1 MNGGLI
7 LNLNLFE
14 NLKKEI
20 ESNVTIKNFMED
32 LVNSLSNTN
41 SRTVKNSNNI
51 SPEKEIETDKET
63 ALDEN
68 AKYRKEGHL
77 YFVTEDRNNEI
88 YLWDF
93 TEKSKHEFKEIILS
107 KELLSVAKEG
117 AMLQYKNGKYE
128 LYSPYG
134 YDMISNEKKD
144 K

>member
-1 MNGGLI
+1 M
-7 LNLNLFE
+7 NLNLFE
-14 NLKKEI
+14 NIKKDI
-20 ESNVTIKNFMED
+20 GDNISIKNFMKD
-32 LVNSLSNTN
+32 LVNSLNNTN
-41 SRTVKNSNNI
+41 SNKVLNTNNTSN
-51 SPEKEIETDKET
+51 EKEIETDKET
-63 ALDEN
+63 ILDES

-93 TEKSKHEFKEIILS
+93 TEKSKHEFKEIIFS
-107 KELLSVAKEG
+107 KELLNVAKEG

>member
-1 MNGGLI
+1 M
-7 LNLNLFE
+7 NLNLFE
-14 NLKKEI
+14 NQKKDI
-20 ESNVTIKNFMED
+20 GSNISIKNFMED
-32 LVNSLSNTN
+32 LLNSLNNTTSKKVQN
-41 SRTVKNSNNI
+41 NNNI
-51 SPEKEIETDKET
+51 SNEKEIETDKET
-63 ALDEN
+63 TLDES

-93 TEKSKHEFKEIILS
+93 TEKSKHEFKEIIFS

-134 YDMISNEKKD
+134 YDMISNEKSD